1 MTSELPD
8 GQPRASAGVAEG
20 ASCSSTPPRDP
31 RDLLGEQAMRA
42 FWRDLPQLLQE
53 RYRQWV
59 AYHGDRQIGFA
70 RTQFEL
76 GQECVRQG
84 YDLDE
89 ILLRSVEEELPDLV
103 IGTPPRGPQECPG
116 E

>member
-1 MTSELPD
+1 MTSEFPD
-8 GQPRASAGVAEG
+8 GQPPASAGVAEG
-20 ASCSSTPPRDP
+20 ASCSSTPP

-70 RTQFEL
+70 RTKYEL
-76 GQECVRQG
+76 YQECVRQG
-84 YDLDE
+84 YNRDE
-89 ILLRSVEEELPDLV
+89 ILIRSVEEELPDLV
-103 IGTPPRGPQECPG
+103 IGTPFGPQECCG